1 MFSAKTLGNP
11 VLLKTAGLALV
22 ATVITSE
29 LGLLNRILDTVN
41 LTTDQWLIAFV
52 VSLAVIVVAEV
63 KKLLKIQ
70 TAEIPPLAAVPADA
84 TPAAPAAPAAA

>member
-1 MFSAKTLGNP
+1 M
-11 VLLKTAGLALV
+11 
-22 ATVITSE
+22 ATVLASE

-84 TPAAPAAPAAA
+84 APAAPAAA